1 MAKPK
6 VKIIKASKKSG
17 TAKLTGS
24 NAKGK
29 SAISGISGAKVTK
42 TKASKG
48 TPAMSSLVVNGIVD
62 RLLNASQNR
71 DKEEEEAGIAGLY
84 PGVGTN
90 GEDLLANVL
99 SGLKVN
105 NLDAYIS
112 DQLRNDFIRDE
123 NYIRGALNNA
133 TNASYDVQRA
143 QALRDAANS
152 ENTNLANTR
161 NAIAEM
167 RRNLI
172 GSASSGANVGAAN
185 ATALQALLGLGQQ
198 NTQVTTEGLQNVNN
212 VERERAATL
221 AQNAV
226 DAISQANDATN
237 DMYGA
242 ATSAYGSDRSYA
254 AQGAAQAVGEVKST
268 DITNQ
273 ANERMNDA
281 TNAANEAAA
290 KMAADAQKYAAKQS
304 AKAERYAAKMNYKA
318 AKLQSKKR

>member
-1 MAKPK
+1 M
-6 VKIIKASKKSG
+6 
-17 TAKLTGS
+17 
-24 NAKGK
+24 AKGK
-29 SAISGISGAKVTK
+29 ITGGEKGRQLSKPTPKNVAVVKSKATKKSKKKVNKSINKATK
-42 TKASKG
+42 
-48 TPAMSSLVVNGIVD
+48 GIVKA
-62 RLLNASQNR
+62 LKEAQTQ
-71 DKEEEEAGIAGLY
+71 EEEEEEEEKGAGGLY

-90 GEDLLANVL
+90 EEDLLANVL

-123 NYIRGALNNA
+123 NYIRGSLNNA

-143 QALRDAANS
+143 QALRDAVNA

-161 NAIAEM
+161 NAISEM
-167 RRNLI
+167 RKQLI

-226 DAISQANDATN
+226 DAINQANSATN

-254 AQGAAQAVGEVKST
+254 AQGAAEAVGNVKST
-268 DITNQ
+268 DLTNQ
-273 ANERMNDA
+273 ANQAMNDA
-281 TNAANEAAA
+281 TNAANQAAA
-290 KMAADAQKYAAKQS
+290 KMAADAQKYAAKKS
-304 AKAERYAAKMNYKA
+304 AQAERYAAKMNYKA
-318 AKLQSKKR
+318 AKLQNKKR

>member
-1 MAKPK
+1 MAKSKIKGGEKGKQLSEPK
-6 VKIIKASKKSG
+6 SKTTKMKQKSSKKTKKVPAKASKVTEG
-17 TAKLTGS
+17 ILDKL
-24 NAKGK
+24 
-29 SAISGISGAKVTK
+29 
-42 TKASKG
+42 
-48 TPAMSSLVVNGIVD
+48 
-62 RLLNASQNR
+62 RQNQP
-71 DKEEEEAGIAGLY
+71 EEEEKEEDEEKGAGGLY

-90 GEDLLANVL
+90 EEDLLANIL

-105 NLDAYIS
+105 NLDAYVT

-123 NYIRGALNNA
+123 NYIRGSLNNA

-143 QALRDAANS
+143 QALRDAVNA

-161 NAIAEM
+161 NAISEM
-167 RRNLI
+167 RKQLI

-226 DAISQANDATN
+226 DAINQANSATN

-254 AQGAAQAVGEVKST
+254 AQGAAEAVGNVKST
-268 DITNQ
+268 DLTNQ
-273 ANERMNDA
+273 ANQAMNDA
-281 TNAANEAAA
+281 TNAANQAAA
-290 KMAADAQKYAAKQS
+290 KMAADAQV
-304 AKAERYAAKMNYKA
+304 KA
-318 AKLQSKKR
+318 AKLAANAQIKAAKLAAKGKK

>member
-1 MAKPK
+1 MANGKIKQGKEQGKPLGKPATKPK
-6 VKIIKASKKSG
+6 NQASDAG
-17 TAKLTGS
+17 T
-24 NAKGK
+24 
-29 SAISGISGAKVTK
+29 
-42 TKASKG
+42 
-48 TPAMSSLVVNGIVD
+48 TPFNIDTSILNGIA
-62 RLLNASQNR
+62 NNISNGGSGGG
-71 DKEEEEAGIAGLY
+71 AGYPGLY
-84 PGVGTN
+84 TGVGTN
-90 GEDLLANVL
+90 GKDLLASVL
-99 SGLKVN
+99 DGLKVN
-105 NLDAYIS
+105 NLDAYVT

-123 NYIRGALNNA
+123 NYIRGSLNNA

-143 QALRDAANS
+143 QALRDAVNA

-161 NAIAEM
+161 NAISEM
-167 RRNLI
+167 RKQLI

-226 DAISQANDATN
+226 DAINQANSATN

-254 AQGAAQAVGEVKST
+254 AQGAAEAVGNIKSS

-273 ANERMNDA
+273 ANERMNAA
-281 TNAANEAAA
+281 TNEANIAAA
-290 KMAADAQKYAAKQS
+290 KLAADASVKSAKITGKYNVKS
-304 AKAERYAAKMNYKA
+304 AKAAAKG
-318 AKLQSKKR
+318 R

>member
-1 MAKPK
+1 MAKNGK
-6 VKIIKASKKSG
+6 GTIKAKVE
-17 TAKLTGS
+17 
-24 NAKGK
+24 KGK
-29 SAISGISGAKVTK
+29 PAGKPATKPNNKIGATPVD
-42 TKASKG
+42 ASI
-48 TPAMSSLVVNGIVD
+48 LNGI
-62 RLLNASQNR
+62 
-71 DKEEEEAGIAGLY
+71 AGKLIDSGSSGSSGGSGYPGLY

-90 GEDLLANVL
+90 GEDLLASVL
-99 SGLKVN
+99 QGLKVN
-105 NLDAYIS
+105 NLDAYIT

-123 NYIRGALNNA
+123 NYIRGSLNNA

-143 QALRDAANS
+143 QALRDAVNA

-161 NAIAEM
+161 NAISEM
-167 RRNLI
+167 RKQLI

-226 DAISQANDATN
+226 DAINQANSATN

-254 AQGAAQAVGEVKST
+254 AQGAAEAVGNIKSS

-273 ANERMNDA
+273 ANERMNSA
-281 TNAANEAAA
+281 TNEANIAAA
-290 KMAADAQKYAAKQS
+290 KLAADASVKSAKITGKYNVKS
-304 AKAERYAAKMNYKA
+304 AKAAAKG
-318 AKLQSKKR
+318 R

>member
-1 MAKPK
+1 MAKN
-6 VKIIKASKKSG
+6 KIKG
-17 TAKLTGS
+17 GE
-24 NAKGK
+24 KGK
-29 SAISGISGAKVTK
+29 PAGKPATKPKNQASDAGTTTNKTTPFDIDTSILNGIANN
-42 TKASKG
+42 
-48 TPAMSSLVVNGIVD
+48 MVNGGSDGSGGSVGG
-62 RLLNASQNR
+62 
-71 DKEEEEAGIAGLY
+71 AGYPGLY

-90 GEDLLANVL
+90 GEDLLANIL

-105 NLDAYIS
+105 NLDAYVT

-143 QALRDAANS
+143 QALRDAANA

-226 DAISQANDATN
+226 DAINTANSATN

-254 AQGAAQAVGEVKST
+254 AQGAAEAIGNIKSS

-273 ANERMNDA
+273 SQERMNTA
-281 TNAANEAAA
+281 TNEANLAAA
-290 KMAADAQKYAAKQS
+290 KLAADANVKSAKITGKYNVKS
-304 AKAERYAAKMNYKA
+304 AKAAAKGKN
-318 AKLQSKKR
+318 

>member
-1 MAKPK
+1 MTKNKIKGGEKGKPAGKPATKPK
-6 VKIIKASKKSG
+6 NQASDAG
-17 TAKLTGS
+17 TTTNKTTPFDIDTSIL
-24 NAKGK
+24 N
-29 SAISGISGAKVTK
+29 GIANN
-42 TKASKG
+42 
-48 TPAMSSLVVNGIVD
+48 MVNGGSDGSGGSVGG
-62 RLLNASQNR
+62 
-71 DKEEEEAGIAGLY
+71 AGYPGLY

-90 GEDLLANVL
+90 GEDLLANIL

-105 NLDAYIS
+105 NLDAYVT

-143 QALRDAANS
+143 QALRDAANA

-226 DAISQANDATN
+226 DAINTANSATN

-254 AQGAAQAVGEVKST
+254 AQGAAEAIGNIKSS

-273 ANERMNDA
+273 SQERMNTA
-281 TNAANEAAA
+281 TNEANLAAA
-290 KMAADAQKYAAKQS
+290 KLAADANVKSAKITGKYNVKS
-304 AKAERYAAKMNYKA
+304 AKAAAKGKN
-318 AKLQSKKR
+318 